1 MISMNSISKAG
12 VTVVSALILSLGLST
27 VSEAVT
33 VVEKRIVKMRPN
45 VIERNIVRGDLLTSK
60 RVVVAPMTEKVLIK
74 KPVIVKR
81 IIR

>member
-12 VTVVSALILSLGLST
+12 VTVISALILSLGLST

-33 VVEKRIVKMRPN
+33 VVEKRIVKMHPN